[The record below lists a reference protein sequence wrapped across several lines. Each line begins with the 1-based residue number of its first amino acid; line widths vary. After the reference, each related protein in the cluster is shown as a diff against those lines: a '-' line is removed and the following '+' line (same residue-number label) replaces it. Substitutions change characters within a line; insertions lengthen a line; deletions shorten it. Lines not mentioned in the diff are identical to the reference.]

1 MAHDEH
7 HEHLVKEIA
16 EQFEP
21 VFTKSPHGIYIYLD
35 DKHKTCNK
43 KFAEM
48 LGYKSVADWVAN
60 EYPVGDVSEADQ
72 EKVINAYGEASRNL
86 KASKVFASI
95 VRKDG
100 KKIKVNIIMA
110 PITYK
115 GEVFVIHFISEEK

>member
-7 HEHLVKEIA
+7 HEHLVKEMA

-21 VFTKSPHGIYIYLD
+21 VFSKSPQGVYIYLD
-35 DKHKTCNK
+35 DEHKICNK

-48 LGYKSVADWVAN
+48 LGYGSGAQWVAN
-60 EYPVGDVSEADQ
+60 EYPVGDVSEEDQ
-72 EKVINAYGEASRNL
+72 EKTINAYGEASRNL
-86 KASKVFASI
+86 KASKVFVSI
-95 VRKDG
+95 VRKDS

-115 GEVFVIHFISEEK
+115 GEVFVIHFVSSS

>member
-35 DKHKTCNK
+35 DVHKICNK

-48 LGYKSVADWVAN
+48 LGYNSVSEWVAN
-60 EYPVGDVSEADQ
+60 EYPVGDVFEEDQ

-86 KASKVFASI
+86 KASKVFVSI
-95 VRKDG
+95 VRKDS

-115 GEVFVIHFISEEK
+115 GEVFVIHFVSEEK

>member
-7 HEHLVKEIA
+7 HEHLVKEIV

-35 DKHKTCNK
+35 DVHKMCNK

-48 LGYKSVADWVAN
+48 LGYGSVAEWVAN
-60 EYPVGDVSEADQ
+60 ENPVGDVVLEDQ
-72 EKVINAYGEASRNL
+72 EKVVDAYREASRNL
-86 KASKVFASI
+86 RASKVFVSI
-95 VRKDG
+95 VRKD
-100 KKIKVNIIMA
+100 KKRIKVDIIMA

-115 GEVFVIHFISEEK
+115 EEVFVIHFVSSS

>member
-1 MAHDEH
+1 MVHDKH

-21 VFTKSPHGIYIYLD
+21 VFSKSPHGIYIYLD
-35 DKHKTCNK
+35 DVHKICNK

-48 LGYKSVADWVAN
+48 LGYGSVKEWVAN
-60 EYPVGDVSEADQ
+60 KFPVGDVLEEDQ
-72 EKVINAYGEASRNL
+72 EKVISAYGEASRNL
-86 KASKVFASI
+86 KASRVSVFV

-100 KKIKVNIIMA
+100 RKIKVEIIMA

-115 GEVFVIHFISEEK
+115 GEVFVIHFVSLS

>member
-21 VFTKSPHGIYIYLD
+21 VLSKSPQGVYIYLD
-35 DKHKTCNK
+35 DAHKICNK

-48 LGYKSVADWVAN
+48 LGYESVAEWVAN
-60 EYPVGDVSEADQ
+60 EFPVGDVSEEDQ
-72 EKVINAYGEASRNL
+72 EKVINAYGEASRSL
-86 KASKVFASI
+86 KASKLSVSI
-95 VRKDG
+95 VRKDH
-100 KKIKVNIIMA
+100 KKIKVDIIMA

-115 GEVFVIHFISEEK
+115 EEVFVVHFISELK

>member
-16 EQFEP
+16 EQLEP
-21 VFTKSPHGIYIYLD
+21 VLSKSPQGVYIYLD
-35 DKHKTCNK
+35 DVHKICNK

-48 LGYKSVADWVAN
+48 LGYNSVEEWVAN
-60 EYPVGDVSEADQ
+60 EYPVGDVSEEDQ
-72 EKVINAYGEASRNL
+72 EKAINAYGEASRNL

-95 VRKDG
+95 VRKDN

-115 GEVFVIHFISEEK
+115 GEVFVIHFVSQEK